1 MQKSE
6 TKYKM
11 LPMPQ
16 KRESEMPPEIKL
28 LLRSIM
34 SLVLFIVGF
43 NFSRS
48 SFFREYPL
56 FGVSYLAEIIISLF
70 AAFLGFYYVPRLLV
84 WTKSAIEGLIVNTV
98 TEIVN
103 RFWDLQTKRIQEQR
117 RVKQN
122 KKAEE
127 ERLKHIEEHRGA
139 ILIDTSVLIDGRYLE
154 LAKLGFM
161 DNNAI
166 IPQFVIDEL
175 HALSDSK
182 DDLKRKKGRRGLDT
196 IRELKK
202 KVKVVIPEMK
212 NNGQGVDKLLV
223 KYAKE
228 QKLKLA
234 TLDFNL
240 NKVASVNGIK
250 VLNINELAN
259 SLKTVMLPGE
269 EFDIKLIHEG
279 KERSQGI
286 GYLAD
291 GTMVIVEGSKEKIN
305 QDVRAKVTKIIQS
318 PAGKIVFAALTES
331 HAIQLGPETPVNVNN
346 TEKSGV

>member
-1 MQKSE
+1 
-6 TKYKM
+6 
-11 LPMPQ
+11 
-16 KRESEMPPEIKL
+16 MPPEIKL

-34 SLVLFIVGF
+34 ALVLFILGF

-84 WTKSAIEGLIVNTV
+84 WAKSAIEGLIVNTV

-103 RFWDLQTKRIQEQR
+103 RFWELQTKRIQEQR

-196 IRELKK
+196 IRDLKK

-331 HAIQLGPETPVNVNN
+331 HAIQLGPETTVTVNN